1 MEITP
6 LLLLYPTIHHNKQ
19 IIKNHRKNVSQ
30 DKMNRNINAKEKYR
44 RNDQT
49 RAARFSIPRISIEV
63 ESPTNR
69 HDA

>member
-1 MEITP
+1 
-6 LLLLYPTIHHNKQ
+6 
-19 IIKNHRKNVSQ
+19 
-30 DKMNRNINAKEKYR
+30 MNRNINAKEKYR